1 LNPKLPKSIPTPKS
15 ARQEIAKKFSR
26 CFVPSSFDLKHKN
39 LNKTRR
45 PSSFDL
51 KHKNLNKTRRKF
63 HLDEMDLSTFSLVNQ
78 KEQGPS
84 RLFRSLQK
92 KTKE

>member
-26 CFVPSSFDLKHKN
+26 CFV
-39 LNKTRR
+39 